1 MLLNPFSSRL
11 SDSAHRTGRLV
22 DSNIG
27 KQGKRVAELL
37 SGFDF
42 EGCEAWKALK
52 TALGAGIR
60 HRELYSVAQVLASTF
75 GFPPPSRDAQR
86 SMAVLIK
93 WFQTNWSAI
102 EPILP
107 SVHILDADLN
117 LINEARE
124 VSEHGDQRTRV

>member
-1 MLLNPFSSRL
+1 MLLNPVSSSL
-11 SDSAHRTGRLV
+11 SDFELRTERLMN
-22 DSNIG
+22 SNIG

-52 TALGAGIR
+52 KAFGAGLR
-60 HRELYSVAQVLASTF
+60 HRELYSVGCVLAAEF
-75 GFPPPSRDAQR
+75 GLPNPSRDTQR

-107 SVHILDADLN
+107 SIHVLDADLN
-117 LINEARE
+117 PINEARE
-124 VSEHGDQRTRV
+124 LAESNRR